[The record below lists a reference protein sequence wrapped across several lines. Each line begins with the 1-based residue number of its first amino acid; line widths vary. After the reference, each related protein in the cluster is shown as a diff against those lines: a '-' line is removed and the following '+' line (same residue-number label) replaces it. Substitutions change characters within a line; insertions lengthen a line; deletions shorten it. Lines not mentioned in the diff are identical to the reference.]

1 MKIDNVWFK
10 FKNINEE
17 KKCRDSETRRLDL
30 YQCITHTVEEIRNAS
45 AITRVEIYLL
55 VFWVSLQYQLA
66 YFIWHF
72 KIITSISLSCVEF
85 CKCPDKTESRSVAFI
100 RNILFSQVPNEISRE
115 IERIERD
122 RSNLRKKYAYSSRC
136 SWNKREMLVM
146 SLFSLLQI

>member
-1 MKIDNVWFK
+1 MIKYQKMKIDNVWFK
-10 FKNINEE
+10 FKNINE
-17 KKCRDSETRRLDL
+17 KYNRGNSKCVCRLQSL
-30 YQCITHTVEEIRNAS
+30 LS
-45 AITRVEIYLL
+45 RVEIYLPL
-55 VFWVSLQYQLA
+55 FWVSLQYQLA

>member
-1 MKIDNVWFK
+1 MVYIQKYKW
-10 FKNINEE
+10 E
-17 KKCRDSETRRLDL
+17 KKCRDTQIRSVSM
-30 YQCITHTVEEIRNAS
+30 YYTHYRGNSKCVCPS
-45 AITRVEIYLL
+45 AISRVEIYLPF
-55 VFWVSLQYQLA
+55 FWVSLQYQLA